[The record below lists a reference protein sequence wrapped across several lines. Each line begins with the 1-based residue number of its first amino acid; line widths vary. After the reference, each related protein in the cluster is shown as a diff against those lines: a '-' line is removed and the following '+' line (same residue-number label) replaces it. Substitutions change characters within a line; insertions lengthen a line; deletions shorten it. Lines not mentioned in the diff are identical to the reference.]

1 MDEALQSALA
11 SFNIPTRQEVHEL
24 TRKVDELSRK
34 IDRFKR

>member
-1 MDEALQSALA
+1 VQAALSAV
-11 SFNIPTRQEVHEL
+11 NIPSRHEVHEL